1 VTLAVVVAA
10 LTCAASANAQTRY
23 VNDELVITVRTGP
36 STANAIIRNLT
47 TGDSVTVL
55 EASADGDYQRVRT
68 ETGVEGWVLTQYL
81 TDAPVARLRL
91 GAAERNLTQARARVA
106 ELETTVASLTEQLAN
121 ISQRAQEAEAAA
133 SNLNTELGDVRT
145 ASANALT
152 IRDQNESLRR
162 RLNERD
168 LEVAELMT
176 QNAALASRA
185 NREWFMLGA
194 AVLVAG
200 IVLGLIIPSL
210 RRKRRT
216 DW

>member
-1 VTLAVVVAA
+1 
-10 LTCAASANAQTRY
+10 
-23 VNDELVITVRTGP
+23 
-36 STANAIIRNLT
+36 
-47 TGDSVTVL
+47 
-55 EASADGDYQRVRT
+55 
-68 ETGVEGWVLTQYL
+68 L

>member
-1 VTLAVVVAA
+1 VH
-10 LTCAASANAQTRY
+10 Q
-23 VNDELVITVRTGP
+23 G
-36 STANAIIRNLT
+36 
-47 TGDSVTVL
+47 G
-55 EASADGDYQRVRT
+55 
-68 ETGVEGWVLTQYL
+68 
-81 TDAPVARLRL
+81 
-91 GAAERNLTQARARVA
+91 
-106 ELETTVASLTEQLAN
+106 
-121 ISQRAQEAEAAA
+121 
-133 SNLNTELGDVRT
+133 
-145 ASANALT
+145 
-152 IRDQNESLRR
+152 R